1 MKIRLFWK
9 ILLAFWLVLFL
20 MSQGLWLLYAE
31 QRGFVSSVE
40 RTAARVA
47 PPLLTLLAERVRTD
61 GPSEAQRELELLPER
76 YRDQITIMPAPRD
89 PPQPGELWETT
100 HTAVAPDGREYHLR
114 YVAPGQ
120 GRGPLEIPDTVL
132 FVSAIAGLLFSLALA
147 RYLSRPLMLL
157 RKGLGRVA
165 NGELDVRLQ
174 HQIRR
179 GDEIADLARD
189 FDVMTARLGQLL
201 TARDRLLH
209 DVSHELRSPLTR
221 LQQAI
226 DLARQDPAR
235 REELLDRIQ
244 LEASKLNAMVHELLA
259 LARAESGVH
268 EANYFDPIA
277 IAESVTSDAEF
288 EAQTRGRHVR
298 ITIPPLDE
306 DARPNVRGNAELVR
320 RAIENVVRN
329 AVRFSPSQSTVRIH
343 IELLSAPLRYRI
355 VITDEGKGVDGETLK
370 RLFEPFVRGDS
381 AGIGL
386 GLAIAQ
392 RAILA
397 HGGRIEARNRDN
409 GGLVVEIELPAVP
422 HVPAA

>member
-1 MKIRLFWK
+1 
-9 ILLAFWLVLFL
+9 
-20 MSQGLWLLYAE
+20 
-31 QRGFVSSVE
+31 
-40 RTAARVA
+40 
-47 PPLLTLLAERVRTD
+47 
-61 GPSEAQRELELLPER
+61 
-76 YRDQITIMPAPRD
+76 
-89 PPQPGELWETT
+89 
-100 HTAVAPDGREYHLR
+100 
-114 YVAPGQ
+114 
-120 GRGPLEIPDTVL
+120 
-132 FVSAIAGLLFSLALA
+132 
-147 RYLSRPLMLL
+147 
-157 RKGLGRVA
+157 VA
-165 NGELDVRLQ
+165 NGELNVRLQ
-174 HQIRR
+174 QQIGR

-235 REELLDRIQ
+235 RDELLDRIQ
-244 LEASKLNAMVHELLA
+244 REASKLNAMVHELLA

-268 EANYFDPIA
+268 EANYFDPVA

-298 ITIPPLDE
+298 ITIPSVEE

-329 AVRFSPSQSTVRIH
+329 AVRFSPSQSTVHIH

-355 VITDEGKGVDGETLK
+355 VITDEGKGADAETLK

-397 HGGRIEARNRDN
+397 HGGRIEARNREN
-409 GGLVVEIELPAVP
+409 GGLAVEIELPAVP
-422 HVPAA
+422 HSPVA